1 MPRDDFKNFIIAMN
15 LTNIQMPNKFYIIF
29 GKSAHNT
36 IPLMNLTLTR
46 ENATSKWTISHKY
59 IGNTTEKEEF
69 RNAFVTKTVK
79 NGTCLILIRSI
90 TLLVLD
96 EKNEEVS
103 LVHYASDWC
112 KEIRYC
118 LNA

>member
-1 MPRDDFKNFIIAMN
+1 MN

-29 GKSAHNT
+29 GKSARFT
-36 IPLMNLTLTR
+36 TPLMSLTLTR

-59 IGNTTEKEEF
+59 IGNTTEEEHL

-79 NGTCLILIRSI
+79 NGTCLILIRSK

-103 LVHYASDWC
+103 LVHYASDHC
-112 KEIRYC
+112 KEINEC
-118 LNA
+118 LKA